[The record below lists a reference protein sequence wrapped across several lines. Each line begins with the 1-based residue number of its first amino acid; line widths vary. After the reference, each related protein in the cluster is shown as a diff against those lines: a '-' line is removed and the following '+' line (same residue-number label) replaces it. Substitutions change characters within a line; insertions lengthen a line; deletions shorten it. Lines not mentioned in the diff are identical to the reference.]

1 MLATF
6 LILSQIEV
14 VLEDMV
20 TEAELSFIP
29 CSFPVE
35 GEQENASMKFHR
47 TNIVTNSNVYNCT
60 IFEV

>member
-6 LILSQIEV
+6 IILSQIEV

-35 GEQENASMKFHR
+35 KKKNTSNKCANLNKFA
-47 TNIVTNSNVYNCT
+47 NSNVYNCMT
-60 IFEV
+60 L